1 MGQLKSFY
9 NKLQWEVLATLVEG
23 YVLKFPRK
31 WAGEQCLRDRRKEES
46 VRAERRAGPYFS
58 FFFCLPSPP
67 SFSHQGSCPLNNHGE
82 DLLEIK
88 RIDKILYGSEIYVAA
103 PVLVAS
109 FPLPLFPFCH
119 SVGVCKLG

>member
-23 YVLKFPRK
+23 YVIKFPRK

-46 VRAERRAGPYFS
+46 VKAERRAGPYFS
-58 FFFCLPSPP
+58 FFCLPSPP
-67 SFSHQGSCPLNNHGE
+67 FFSHQGTCHLNNHRE

-88 RIDKILYGSEIYVAA
+88 RIDIL
-103 PVLVAS
+103 
-109 FPLPLFPFCH
+109 
-119 SVGVCKLG
+119 